1 MARLTLKVKVALVSC
16 YYENNKS
23 IISTQRAYRRKYGTK
38 TAPDPKTIRNIVKN
52 FEENGSVGDKKRLGP
67 ELTVRTPENIK
78 KFGKNWRTHR
88 KDRRDGS
95 QERSK
100 YLKLL
105 SEE

>member
-1 MARLTLKVKVALVSC
+1 MARLTLKVEVALVSW

-23 IISTQRAYRRKYGTK
+23 IISAQSAYRRKYGTTK
-38 TAPDPKTIRNIVKN
+38 APDPKTIRNIVKN

-67 ELTVRTPENIK
+67 ELTVGTPKNIEK
-78 KFGKNWRTHR
+78 IGKNWRTRR

-95 QERSK
+95 QERPK